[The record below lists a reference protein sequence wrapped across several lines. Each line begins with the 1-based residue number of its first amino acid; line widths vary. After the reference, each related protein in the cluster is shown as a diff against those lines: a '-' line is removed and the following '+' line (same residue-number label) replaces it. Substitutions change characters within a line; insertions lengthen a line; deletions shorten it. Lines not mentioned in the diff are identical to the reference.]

1 MTSLRIS
8 SASCS
13 SCLIERFFMCTGK
26 LIVSRMGVGGLA
38 PAGNAD
44 GDTKP
49 SSDGVSAAR
58 GAQRRDD
65 ARRDERLPPKGGE
78 GSGGAARGEA
88 RASAGLRQGSGH
100 RGRKESRRPRARC
113 PPPTPCEARRPPLG
127 AADAPTRP

>member
-1 MTSLRIS
+1 
-8 SASCS
+8 
-13 SCLIERFFMCTGK
+13 MCTGK

-65 ARRDERLPPKGGE
+65 ARRDERLPPKGG
-78 GSGGAARGEA
+78 GRTALARRRQRRGGE
-88 RASAGLRQGSGH
+88 
-100 RGRKESRRPRARC
+100 RGRGAQHAGRLGRQKAFDKAFDR
-113 PPPTPCEARRPPLG
+113 EAG
-127 AADAPTRP
+127 TEV